1 MKLEDYVQIFR
12 IIVKFSI
19 NLSKQKTVEIV
30 QNRRKAL
37 KAGNEKEFE
46 KYCFDFINADQ
57 TVTQEISSKMLKITN
72 ISQQT
77 DEKSKMAYEQTE
89 AIQNVIFEL
98 KFSQNPK
105 DYKPKLTIEQTIEV
119 YKKSEKLRLDLMQKI
134 FSVPPTN

>member
-1 MKLEDYVQIFR
+1 
-12 IIVKFSI
+12 
-19 NLSKQKTVEIV
+19 
-30 QNRRKAL
+30 
-37 KAGNEKEFE
+37 
-46 KYCFDFINADQ
+46 
-57 TVTQEISSKMLKITN
+57 
-72 ISQQT
+72 
-77 DEKSKMAYEQTE
+77 MAYEQTE